1 MNYQALAVRNIA
13 AFSKGKK
20 TIYWS
25 VPLFASF
32 YCI

>member
-1 MNYQALAVRNIA
+1 MNYQALAVRIA

-25 VPLFASF
+25 VPLFASY